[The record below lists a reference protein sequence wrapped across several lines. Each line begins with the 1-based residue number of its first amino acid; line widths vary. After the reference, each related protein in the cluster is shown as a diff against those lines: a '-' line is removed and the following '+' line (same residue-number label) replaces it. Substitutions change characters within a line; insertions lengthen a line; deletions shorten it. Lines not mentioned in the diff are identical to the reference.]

1 MAPSLSLR
9 PRTGE
14 RPSTSQGDT
23 SLIIPSRTSS
33 LHSRITQPLPST
45 LNIKPGQ
52 RSPKTL
58 THAYMVCGVGREPS
72 QWVKAPAPSQGKIG
86 HMKGAV
92 GTFWLPEILGSSPR
106 LEQDNEIAR
115 SLHAAMRACFPHD
128 VEVCTGRSQPHCVH
142 HSFVLQQ
149 DSSHTLYGI
158 ALRVWSRADEKR
170 AETIRDLRKRIE
182 PDFFDNADETYWIPY
197 CLSFLSRYPLY
208 NLLGDYLRGMWIH
221 WNKATNLFHAEEVSR
236 ILSFPAPRLN
246 DLVRIDMK
254 DYALCYQFPS
264 SPTGFQNF
272 AMWPLFTCL
281 SIPNIVG
288 VMEAAVSPTR
298 RIIFVSHYPAMLT
311 VASETVRFCVRV
323 YEWSGL
329 YVPVV
334 HARHVKELVQEPGPY
349 ILGVTSECRS
359 LFTAPTDALVVDL
372 DRNFVLTSSP
382 PTALSAGQRSKMINR
397 LTQALNGDVSPTGV
411 PPHLRSAYGG
421 GKLIPAGQ
429 IIVMRGEVE
438 SIQDPDWWNQ
448 DAVMTVMDHVCEK
461 LGRNTGVKAI
471 FGGSV
476 KKPLMTKVSM
486 RHLNEIVRE
495 RNQYS
500 RDAMEA
506 WQDFINL
513 KGRMDTELSKVTKR
527 NNFLVEELESWKQQF
542 LKFQAFAEQ
551 LTKETQELKVKIE
564 NHKRENRRLTGLIDQ
579 QKDDAARLTVRLS
592 GTEKQRDDALEALV
606 LQQEIAEEL
615 ERERKRNKK
624 EMAALQ
630 HTNHAIQRQRDEAQR
645 VVLHLRAL
653 IEGQTHHMEHIV
665 KTLNNEPQ
673 LSSYIEEGFED
684 VPEEDEEEYQ
694 PSNAVTAAKD
704 SSEVGNVRGVAGIQD
719 RNESRASTVDGKHLE
734 GEDVTPDMEHR
745 LLSSPVRNSKRY
757 STLSMVDVAD
767 RHLRDKT
774 DAIAYIIRNI
784 SEQCAAAVEGLQL
797 AQQADTDDDTLYE
810 RRASSS
816 QLSSNGGKPSSTQG
830 SEFGDDDMSL
840 RPGRNSSI
848 PPTPDLIHRSSTS
861 MSIASASTTPDRHS
875 LQHRPHD
882 EVPDV
887 PTRIVE
893 HDNES
898 LADEVTND
906 MVPVSKYAQQPLSRP
921 SRTNMRSVS

>member
-1 MAPSLSLR
+1 M
-9 PRTGE
+9 
-14 RPSTSQGDT
+14 
-23 SLIIPSRTSS
+23 
-33 LHSRITQPLPST
+33 
-45 LNIKPGQ
+45 
-52 RSPKTL
+52 
-58 THAYMVCGVGREPS
+58 
-72 QWVKAPAPSQGKIG
+72 
-86 HMKGAV
+86 
-92 GTFWLPEILGSSPR
+92 
-106 LEQDNEIAR
+106 
-115 SLHAAMRACFPHD
+115 
-128 VEVCTGRSQPHCVH
+128 H

-182 PDFFDNADETYWIPY
+182 PDFYDNPDETYWIPY

-236 ILSFPAPRLN
+236 ILSFPAPR
-246 DLVRIDMK
+246 MK

-298 RIIFVSHYPAMLT
+298 RIIFTSHYPAMLT
-311 VASETVRFCVRV
+311 VAAETVRFCVRV

-334 HARHVKELVQEPGPY
+334 HARHIKDLVQEPGPY

-382 PTALSAGQRSKMINR
+382 PTALTAGQRTKMITR
-397 LTQALNGDVSPTGV
+397 LTQALNGEVAPTGV
-411 PPHLRSAYGG
+411 PQHLRSAYGG

-438 SIQDPDWWNQ
+438 SIQDPEWWNQ
-448 DAVMTVMDHVCEK
+448 DAVMTIMDHVCEK
-461 LGRNTGVKAI
+461 LVCAAFYFGSTSMADNVSQGRNTGVKAI

-500 RDAMEA
+500 RDAQEA

-513 KGRMDTELSKVTKR
+513 KGRMDTELSKVNKR

-542 LKFQAFAEQ
+542 LKFQTFAEQ
-551 LTKETQELKVKIE
+551 LTKETQDLKVKIE

-579 QKDDAARLTVRLS
+579 QKDDTARLTVRLS

-624 EMAALQ
+624 ELASLQ
-630 HTNHAIQRQRDEAQR
+630 HTNQAILRQRDEAQR

-653 IEGQTHHMEHIV
+653 IDGQTHHMEHIV
-665 KTLNNEPQ
+665 KTLGAPENGAA
-673 LSSYIEEGFED
+673 SFAEEGFTD
-684 VPEEDEEEYQ
+684 VAEEPEEDQIEE
-694 PSNAVTAAKD
+694 SNHTSRSNSEAVRP
-704 SSEVGNVRGVAGIQD
+704 ERNVD
-719 RNESRASTVDGKHLE
+719 SRASTVMDSKHLD
-734 GEDVTPDMEHR
+734 GEDVSPDMEQR
-745 LLSSPVRNSKRY
+745 LLHSPVHRNSKRF
-757 STLSMVDVAD
+757 SSSSMIDVAD

-797 AQQADTDDDTLYE
+797 AQQADNEDDIRSEHSRSD
-810 RRASSS
+810 RRTSAV
-816 QLSSNGGKPSSTQG
+816 PSTQG
-830 SEFGDDDMSL
+830 SDYGDDESML
-840 RPGRNSSI
+840 RPGRGSSI
-848 PPTPDLIHRSSTS
+848 PPTPDLSHRSSTS
-861 MSIASASTTPDRHS
+861 MSMASASTTPDRHS
-875 LQHRPHD
+875 LQHRLHD
-882 EVPDV
+882 DIPDV
-887 PTRIVE
+887 PTRILE
-893 HDNES
+893 QDDEQ
-898 LADEVTND
+898 LDADLHAE
-906 MVPVSKYAQQPLSRP
+906 MPISKYAAPMARQSSSR
-921 SRTNMRSVS
+921 RLV

>member
-1 MAPSLSLR
+1 MGPSLHAHSSFTR
-9 PRTGE
+9 PRTSDRDG
-14 RPSTSQGDT
+14 RPSTRDQDN
-23 SLIIPSRTSS
+23 SLVIPSRTSS
-33 LHSRITQPLPST
+33 LHSRITQPIPSQ
-45 LNIKPGQ
+45 LQAKPQ
-52 RSPKTL
+52 ARTPKTL

-72 QWVKAPAPSQGKIG
+72 QWVKAPAPAQGKIG

-92 GTFWLPEILGSSPR
+92 GQFWLPEILGSSPR

-128 VEVCTGRSQPHCVH
+128 VEICTGRSQPHCVH
-142 HSFVLQQ
+142 HAFVLQQ

-158 ALRVWSRADEKR
+158 CLRVWSRADEKR
-170 AETIRDLRKRIE
+170 AETIRDLRKRTE
-182 PDFFDNADETYWIPY
+182 PDFYDNTDETYWIPY

-272 AMWPLFTCL
+272 AMWPLWACL

-288 VMEAAVSPTR
+288 VVEAAISPTR

-311 VASETVRFCVRV
+311 MAAETIRYCVRV

-334 HARHVKELVQEPGPY
+334 HARHATELVQEPGPY
-349 ILGVTSECRS
+349 ILGITAECRS
-359 LFTAPTDALVVDL
+359 LFTAPSDALVVDL

-382 PTALSAGQRSKMINR
+382 PTALSPSQRNKFVTR
-397 LTQALNGDVSPTGV
+397 LTQSLNGDVAPSGV
-411 PPHLRSAYGG
+411 PTHLRSAYGG
-421 GKLIPAGQ
+421 GKLVPAGQ

-438 SIQDPDWWNQ
+438 SIQDPEWWNQ
-448 DAVMTVMDHVCEK
+448 DAVMSVMDHVCEK
-461 LGRNTGVKAI
+461 LGRNTGLKAV

-513 KGRMDTELSKVTKR
+513 KGRMETELAKVTKR
-527 NNFLVEELESWKQQF
+527 NNYLVEELESWKTQF

-551 LTKETQELKVKIE
+551 LTKETQDLKVKIE
-564 NHKRENRRLTGLIDQ
+564 NHKRENRRLGGLIDQ
-579 QKDDAARLTVRLS
+579 QKDDNARLSVRLS

-624 EMAALQ
+624 ELAALQ
-630 HTNHAIQRQRDEAQR
+630 ATNSTIMRQRDEARR
-645 VVLHLRAL
+645 VVLHLRSL
-653 IEGQTHHMEHIV
+653 IGGQSHHMEHLVHSLTKPDSLGDEIEAGFDDNAEETQS
-665 KTLNNEPQ
+665 KLAAGQ
-673 LSSYIEEGFED
+673 LYESMLTDIGVS
-684 VPEEDEEEYQ
+684 
-694 PSNAVTAAKD
+694 TAAD
-704 SSEVGNVRGVAGIQD
+704 ERLGQTLT
-719 RNESRASTVDGKHLE
+719 RASEQNKRLSFL
-734 GEDVTPDMEHR
+734 DV
-745 LLSSPVRNSKRY
+745 S
-757 STLSMVDVAD
+757 D
-767 RHLRDKT
+767 RHLKDKT
-774 DAIAYIIRNI
+774 DAIAHIIRNI
-784 SEQCAAAVEGLQL
+784 AEQCQAAVESLQL
-797 AQQADTDDDTLYE
+797 ANDDGLETRTNS
-810 RRASSS
+810 RRASNMSIAHS
-816 QLSSNGGKPSSTQG
+816 EDQSTVA
-830 SEFGDDDMSL
+830 SDMGDELL
-840 RPGRNSSI
+840 RPSGRTSSI
-848 PPTPDLIHRSSTS
+848 PPTPDLIPNRSSTALS
-861 MSIASASTTPDRHS
+861 MASTMTTPERSSQQYMTHS
-875 LQHRPHD
+875 D
-882 EVPDV
+882 F
-887 PTRIVE
+887 PTKIVE
-893 HDNES
+893 DDEES
-898 LADEVTND
+898 LAERSDNET
-906 MVPVSKYAQQPLSRP
+906 VSHEPGLLSKHDLIHRP
-921 SRTNMRSVS
+921 SGARISAIGSTR

>member
-1 MAPSLSLR
+1 MKPTQ
-9 PRTGE
+9 RT
-14 RPSTSQGDT
+14 
-23 SLIIPSRTSS
+23 
-33 LHSRITQPLPST
+33 
-45 LNIKPGQ
+45 
-52 RSPKTL
+52 PKTL

-92 GTFWLPEILGSSPR
+92 GQFWLPEILGSSPR

-115 SLHAAMRACFPHD
+115 ALHAAMRACFPHD
-128 VEVCTGRSQPHCVH
+128 VEICTGRSQPHCVH

-170 AETIRDLRKRIE
+170 AETIRELRKKTE
-182 PDFFDNADETYWIPY
+182 TDYYDSADETYWIPY

-208 NLLGDYLRGMWIH
+208 DLLGDYLRGMWIH

-272 AMWPLFTCL
+272 SMWPLFTCL

-288 VMEAAVSPTR
+288 VIEAAVSPTR
-298 RIIFVSHYPAMLT
+298 RIIFISHYPAMLT
-311 VASETVRFCVRV
+311 VAAETVRFCVRV

-329 YVPVV
+329 YEPVV

-349 ILGVTSECRS
+349 ILGVTAECRS
-359 LFTAPTDALVVDL
+359 LFTAPVDALVIDL

-382 PTALSAGQRSKMINR
+382 PASLTAGQRTKMINR
-397 LTQALNGDVSPTGV
+397 LTQALNGDVTPAGV
-411 PPHLRSAYGG
+411 PTHLRSAYGG

-438 SIQDPDWWNQ
+438 SVQDPAWWNQ
-448 DAVMTVMDHVCEK
+448 DNVMSVMDHVCEK

-500 RDAMEA
+500 RDTVEA
-506 WQDFINL
+506 WQDYINL
-513 KGRMDTELSKVTKR
+513 KGRMDTEVSKIAKR

-551 LTKETQELKVKIE
+551 LTKETQDLKVKIE
-564 NHKRENRRLTGLIDQ
+564 SHKRENRRLTVAIEQ
-579 QKDDAARLTVRLS
+579 QKDDTARLTLRLS

-624 EMAALQ
+624 ELSALQ
-630 HTNHAIQRQRDEAQR
+630 HTNKNIIRQREEAQR
-645 VVLHLRAL
+645 VVVHLRSL
-653 IEGQTHHMEHIV
+653 ISGQTHHMEHIV
-665 KTLNNEPQ
+665 RSLTKAPE
-673 LSSYIEEGFED
+673 LSDYIEEG
-684 VPEEDEEEYQ
+684 PETSAEEKDAGRSKT
-694 PSNAVTAAKD
+694 PSEARRESTKLTHRRSLANLRRSSSRQSHRSFSPASTLDGRAIEGEKVTP
-704 SSEVGNVRGVAGIQD
+704 EM
-719 RNESRASTVDGKHLE
+719 ESRFFN
-734 GEDVTPDMEHR
+734 
-745 LLSSPVRNSKRY
+745 SPAGARSKR
-757 STLSMVDVAD
+757 LSDVSLADVAD
-767 RHLRDKT
+767 RHLREKT
-774 DAIAYIIRNI
+774 DAISHIIRNI

-797 AQQADTDDDTLYE
+797 AHNAEHEEEEEEALQTTKHGSQPGAPSEDEEQSVRTD
-810 RRASSS
+810 
-816 QLSSNGGKPSSTQG
+816 G
-830 SEFGDDDMSL
+830 SEVASETGYDEPAYLS
-840 RPGRNSSI
+840 PTYGSHSSI
-848 PPTPDLIHRSSTS
+848 PPTPSLDHDRSSTS
-861 MSIASASTTPDRHS
+861 MSVNSFSTTPDRS
-875 LQHRPHD
+875 SQQYGLTPRIAEGDD
-882 EVPDV
+882 ESERGEEGGAGESRVV
-887 PTRIVE
+887 QKVE
-893 HDNES
+893 GSVDG
-898 LADEVTND
+898 VI
-906 MVPVSKYAQQPLSRP
+906 
-921 SRTNMRSVS
+921 RSGTARVV

>member
-1 MAPSLSLR
+1 MAPSLHAHSSFTR
-9 PRTGE
+9 PRTSDRDG
-14 RPSTSQGDT
+14 RPTTRDQGDT

-33 LHSRITQPLPST
+33 LHSRITQPIPST
-45 LNIKPGQ
+45 LNSKPQQ
-52 RSPKTL
+52 RTPKTL
-58 THAYMVCGVGREPS
+58 THAYRVCGVGREPS
-72 QWVKAPAPSQGKIG
+72 QWVKAPAPAQGKIG

-92 GTFWLPEILGSSPR
+92 GQFWLPEILGSSPR

-128 VEVCTGRSQPHCVH
+128 VEICTGRSQPHCVH
-142 HSFVLQQ
+142 HAFVLQQ

-158 ALRVWSRADEKR
+158 CLRVWSRADEKR
-170 AETIRDLRKRIE
+170 AETIRDLRKRTE
-182 PDFFDNADETYWIPY
+182 PDYYDNPDETYWIPY

-272 AMWPLFTCL
+272 AMWPLFCCL

-288 VMEAAVSPTR
+288 VVEAAISPTR

-311 VASETVRFCVRV
+311 MAAETIRYCVRV

-334 HARHVKELVQEPGPY
+334 HARHAKDLVQEPGPY
-349 ILGVTSECRS
+349 ILGITAECRS

-382 PTALSAGQRSKMINR
+382 PTALNPSQRNKFVTR
-397 LTQALNGDVSPTGV
+397 LTQSLNGDVTPSGV

-421 GKLIPAGQ
+421 GKLVPAGQ

-438 SIQDPDWWNQ
+438 SIQDPEWWNQ
-448 DAVMTVMDHVCEK
+448 DSVMAVMDHVCEK
-461 LGRNTGVKAI
+461 MGRNTGIKAV

-500 RDAMEA
+500 RDALEA

-513 KGRMDTELSKVTKR
+513 KGRMDTELNKVTKR
-527 NNFLVEELESWKQQF
+527 NNYLNEELESWKQQF

-551 LTKETQELKVKIE
+551 LTKETQDLKAKIE
-564 NHKRENRRLTGLIDQ
+564 THKRENRRLASLIDQ
-579 QKDDAARLTVRLS
+579 QKDDNGRLNVRL
-592 GTEKQRDDALEALV
+592 GATEKQRDDALEALV

-624 EMAALQ
+624 ELAALQ
-630 HTNHAIQRQRDEAQR
+630 HTNMTILRQRDEARR
-645 VVLHLRAL
+645 VVLHLRSL
-653 IEGQTHHMEHIV
+653 IGGQSHHMEHLV
-665 KTLNNEPQ
+665 QSLTKPDDLERE
-673 LSSYIEEGFED
+673 IEEGFE
-684 VPEEDEEEYQ
+684 P
-694 PSNAVTAAKD
+694 
-704 SSEVGNVRGVAGIQD
+704 EVGEDGVAPRDADANQ
-719 RNESRASTVDGKHLE
+719 A
-734 GEDVTPDMEHR
+734 R
-745 LLSSPVRNSKRY
+745 LLSAAAEANKRL
-757 STLSMVDVAD
+757 STSSFKDVAD
-767 RHLRDKT
+767 RHLKDKT
-774 DAIAYIIRNI
+774 DAIAHIIRNI
-784 SEQCAAAVEGLQL
+784 AEQCQAAVEGLQL
-797 AQQADTDDDTLYE
+797 AQDADFDERAASAARLRAQRRRSNLSGAHSDDGHET
-810 RRASSS
+810 
-816 QLSSNGGKPSSTQG
+816 QSNATSDI
-830 SEFGDDDMSL
+830 GDDSL
-840 RPGRNSSI
+840 LHPANGRISSI
-848 PPTPDLIHRSSTS
+848 PPTPDLVPNRSSTA
-861 MSIASASTTPDRHS
+861 MSFASSAATPERSSQQYMIHQDIPTKIVEDEEDFDEERSESEAMPQPAVGKHTDS
-875 LQHRPHD
+875 LIHRPSGARISALGG
-882 EVPDV
+882 
-887 PTRIVE
+887 TR
-893 HDNES
+893 
-898 LADEVTND
+898 
-906 MVPVSKYAQQPLSRP
+906 
-921 SRTNMRSVS
+921 